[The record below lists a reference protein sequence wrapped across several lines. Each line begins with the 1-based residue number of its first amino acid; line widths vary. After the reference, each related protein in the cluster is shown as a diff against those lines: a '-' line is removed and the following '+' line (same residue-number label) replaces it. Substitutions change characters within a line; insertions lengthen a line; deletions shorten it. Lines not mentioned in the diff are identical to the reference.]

1 MLPLKGSHR
10 IALDAYFDGNKHC
23 AFNLDEL
30 SDFITGNRA
39 AWGFPKSWSTR
50 HTRGAAAISVNFI
63 SSDVSTATVLSPQ
76 CPSRGKAAPRWPGSP
91 VKGDRFAPVSAKP
104 TRP

>member
-1 MLPLKGSHR
+1 MLPLKSSHR

-39 AWGFPKSWSTR
+39 AWGFPKSWWTR
-50 HTRGAAAISVNFI
+50 HTRSAAAISVNFI
-63 SSDVSTATVLSPQ
+63 SCDASTATVLSPQ
-76 CPSRGKAAPRWPGSP
+76 CPSRGKAAPGRPASP
-91 VKGDRFAPVSAKP
+91 VKGVRFALVNAKP